1 MRLNILVPLVIAALF
16 ALMGS
21 VYVVAE
27 GHTAIVLNLGRVAR
41 SDIGPGLHFKW
52 PLVEN
57 ALVFDRRLQVLDAE
71 PERYLTSERK
81 DISVDFFAVGAIQD
95 VRAFYRATGGDEQIA
110 VQRLAPIIKDSLRN
124 EINSR
129 TLSQVVAGNRSEV
142 IGRQLDNI
150 NKGAANMGIRI
161 VDLRIKKIDLPT
173 DSKVIKD
180 VYRRMSAQRQQVA
193 SRLRAEGEEQAQ
205 TIRSKADRDQTVILA
220 EAERDAQKLRGEGD
234 ATATRIY
241 GDAAN
246 RDPSFYAFQRSLEAY
261 RKSFDQGNGVIVL
274 DRNDPFLQY
283 MRNDK

>member
-1 MRLNILVPLVIAALF
+1 MRLNLLIPIAIAVLL

-27 GHTAIVLNLGRVAR
+27 GRTAIVLNLGRVTR
-41 SDIGPGLHFKW
+41 TDIGPGLHFKW

-110 VQRLAPIIKDSLRN
+110 IERLAPIIKDSLRN

-129 TLSQVVAGNRSEV
+129 TLSQVVSGNRSQV

-205 TIRSKADRDQTVILA
+205 TIRSKADRDRTVIIA

-241 GDAAN
+241 GEAAN

-261 RKSFDQGNGVIVL
+261 RKSFDGGNGVIVL
-274 DRNDPFLQY
+274 DRDDPFLQY
-283 MRNDK
+283 MRSDK